1 MVRIGL
7 YVGGTAPVTEVVERI
22 RWAERAGLDSVFL
35 NQVLGWD
42 ALTVATLALRET
54 TDIEVGTAVTHT
66 FARHPIALAQQALTA
81 TALGPNRF
89 TLGIGPSHPHIVED
103 AYGLSYERPARHVRE
118 YLSALTPLLRGETTD
133 YRGETLRAAATI
145 EVAGATPPSV
155 VVSALGPA
163 MLKVA
168 GELADGSV
176 TTWTT
181 PGIIAEHIGPRL
193 AAAAAAAGRPAPRT
207 VVVVS
212 AAVTHAPDDLRQ
224 ELAQA
229 LAPASRLPSYRALLD
244 RQHLTGVHET
254 ALLGPEDVVAEGI
267 SAYARAGV
275 TDLIVSVRGDAA
287 AQQRTRELI
296 STVRRASSSAR

>member
-1 MVRIGL
+1 MCRRQGGRQSAVGD
-7 YVGGTAPVTEVVERI
+7 VGGEREQLRAVRGENAGVGRLGRGWPGLLVHPRDVIPHGRRGTAEF
-22 RWAERAGLDSVFL
+22 AA
-35 NQVLGWD
+35 D
-42 ALTVATLALRET
+42 ALRLLR
-54 TDIEVGTAVTHT
+54 I
-66 FARHPIALAQQALTA
+66 
-81 TALGPNRF
+81 
-89 TLGIGPSHPHIVED
+89 SHAEAEH
-103 AYGLSYERPARHVRE
+103 GLSYERPVRHVRE

-133 YRGETLRAAATI
+133 YRGETLRAAGTI

-163 MLKVA
+163 MLKIA

-181 PGIIAEHIGPRL
+181 PDIIAEHIGPRL
-193 AAAAAAAGRPAPRT
+193 AAAAAAAGRPTPRT

-212 AAVTHAPDDLRQ
+212 AAVTHDPDELRQ

-254 ALLGPEDVVAEGI
+254 ALLGSEDVVAEGI
-267 SAYARAGV
+267 SAYARAGA

-287 AQQRTRELI
+287 AQQRTRELV
-296 STVRRASSSAR
+296 SAVRRAAPSAR